1 MGSRRGRG
9 ARRVA
14 CGIAA
19 ALCAMASMLGAQTAQ
34 ASRAAPGTPPSRAHA
49 LIALRIHPRVGDT
62 LYTRF
67 EQSVD
72 MEGTARVGASDTTM
86 RSSSTL
92 LLLAHVF
99 VQGSDEQGT
108 TVTTITDSVE
118 VGGAGPATE
127 LVRRALQG
135 KKVQLRIA
143 PDGSAVVLES
153 QAAIA
158 SDMQAVVSGV
168 PATLPSQAVAV
179 GESWEK
185 AMSIPVAGRE
195 VSSRPATLRA
205 RYRLD
210 SLSSDGAIAYISMRG
225 TITRDPAPELPE
237 RIRITSSGT
246 IEGSMQVDRR
256 RGWWCDS
263 RATIRLESVVT
274 MFDASRP
281 PMRVTTRID
290 QRMGTWTPR

>member
-1 MGSRRGRG
+1 MGSRGRRG

-19 ALCAMASMLGAQTAQ
+19 ALCALSSMLGAQSAQ
-34 ASRAAPGTPPSRAHA
+34 ASRAAPAAPPSRGHA
-49 LIALRIHPRVGDT
+49 PIALRIHPRVGDT

-72 MEGTARVGASDTTM
+72 MEGTTHVGASDTTM
-86 RSSSTL
+86 RSSSTF

-118 VGGAGPATE
+118 VGGAGPSTE

-168 PATLPSQAVAV
+168 PATLPAQAVTV
-179 GESWEK
+179 GGSWEK
-185 AMSIPVAGRE
+185 VMSIPVAGRE

-263 RATIRLESVVT
+263 RAIIRLESVVT
-274 MFDASRP
+274 MLDASRP

-290 QRMGTWTPR
+290 QRMGTWTPH